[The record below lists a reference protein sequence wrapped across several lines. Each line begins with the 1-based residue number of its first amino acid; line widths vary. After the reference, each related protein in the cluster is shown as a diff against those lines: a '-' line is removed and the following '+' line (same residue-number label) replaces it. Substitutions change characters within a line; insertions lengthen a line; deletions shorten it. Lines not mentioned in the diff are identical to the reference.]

1 MSDRV
6 FLPHPEAEFKIS
18 ELLGP
23 SPKGSYE
30 PSGVCFRGGCL
41 YVVFDNFPHIA
52 RLGYPLAVSDPA
64 NVLVRQDGKN
74 RDFEGIT
81 YFEPKRCFLIISE
94 ALKGPGGDDRPAVE
108 AYDDSLQPQRS
119 KWLDFAVDKR
129 NKGMEGITYA
139 RLDGQDSVLC
149 LYEGN
154 KARGGAKGRQPGGGR
169 IHVYQAD
176 ATNKWGYRRTLKL
189 PKTVRFIDYSG
200 MDVDGARI
208 AVVSQDSSALWI
220 GELRGDGLGFLDD
233 GRIFHFPRDDSGKR
247 IYCNVEGVAWITP
260 EEITV
265 VSDRRNKDRQKRRC
279 KRKAQSIH
287 IFRIPGA
294 A

>member
-1 MSDRV
+1 
-6 FLPHPEAEFKIS
+6 
-18 ELLGP
+18 
-23 SPKGSYE
+23 
-30 PSGVCFRGGCL
+30 
-41 YVVFDNFPHIA
+41 VVFDNFPHIA
-52 RLGYPLAVSDPA
+52 RLGYPLAVGDPA
-64 NVLVRQDGKN
+64 NVLVRLDGKN
-74 RDFEGIT
+74 CDFEGIT

-94 ALKGPGGDDRPAVE
+94 ALKDPDGDDRPAVE
-108 AYDDSLQPQRS
+108 AYDDFLQPQRS

-154 KARGGAKGRQPGGGR
+154 KAKGGAKGRKPGGGR
-169 IHVYQAD
+169 IHVYQAR
-176 ATNKWGYRRTLKL
+176 AAKWGY
-189 PKTVRFIDYSG
+189 
-200 MDVDGARI
+200 
-208 AVVSQDSSALWI
+208 QDSSTLWI
-220 GELRGDGLGFLDD
+220 GELRGDGLGFLND

-260 EEITV
+260 EEIAV
-265 VSDRRNKDRQKRRC
+265 VSDRRNKDGQKRRC
-279 KRKAQSIH
+279 KHKAQSIH

>member
-6 FLPHPEAEFKIS
+6 FLPHPEAEFRIS

-23 SPKGSYE
+23 GPKGGYE
-30 PSGVCFRGGCL
+30 PSGVCFRDGCL

-52 RLGYPLAVSDPA
+52 RLGYPLAVGDPA
-64 NVLVRQDGKN
+64 NALVRQDGKN
-74 RDFEGIT
+74 RGFEGIT
-81 YFEPKRCFLIISE
+81 YYEPKRCFLIISE
-94 ALKGPGGDDRPAVE
+94 ALKDPDGDYRPAIE
-108 AYDDSLQPQRS
+108 AYDDHLRRQRS
-119 KWLDFAVDKR
+119 KWLDFPVVKR
-129 NKGMEGITYA
+129 NKGMEGVTYA
-139 RLDGQDSVLC
+139 RLDGQDTVLC

-154 KARGGAKGRQPGGGR
+154 KSKGGAQGRKPGGGR
-169 IHVYQAD
+169 VHVYQAR
-176 ATNKWGYRRTLKL
+176 ATKWGYKRTLKL
-189 PKTVRFIDYSG
+189 PKAVRFRDYSG

-233 GRIFHFPRDDSGKR
+233 GKIFCFPRADSGKR
-247 IYCNVEGVAWITP
+247 IYCTIEGVTWITP
-260 EEITV
+260 EEIAV
-265 VSDRRNKDRQKRRC
+265 VSDRRNKDSQKRRC

-294 A
+294 S